1 MKGMSDAPKLTR
13 REALSGMAAAGAGA
27 LIGPA
32 AARAATGGPGS
43 RVFSRWV
50 GELAGQSRVLSA
62 SRSFSLA
69 GVQWSEPART
79 SIQLRARAAGGPWG
93 PWALA
98 SVQGHDAD
106 RGPAAGGRADR
117 GTGSSEEG
125 AAGRFGE
132 PLWCGRADEI
142 QLRSSAPATGVR
154 VHFVAPSA
162 DARPLAQTA
171 AQPLAQTA
179 ALPLAGP
186 NLPAGPGE
194 PPIIARSAWARG
206 GARPAAGPFYGSVKL
221 AFVHHTDNPNGY
233 SAGEVPAMLLAI
245 YDYHRYVRGF
255 YDIAYN
261 FIIDAFGRIWEARE
275 GGIDEPVIG
284 AHAGG
289 YNEVSTG
296 IAVLGTFMSS
306 VPPPAAIQSL
316 ERLLAWKLSLHG
328 IPTTGRVTV
337 EVDPSDAFYT
347 PFRPGQHVSLPR
359 VAGHRDGDLTDCP
372 GNAFYG
378 RLPSIRPRVAALAG
392 TPARLT
398 LSSAEQTVARGA
410 PVTLHGRLTS
420 LDGPAIAGAPLE
432 IQTIGS
438 AGAARTVANVVTDVD
453 GNWSASLTVSR
464 NALVRAL
471 HPVAPAAVSGVADI
485 EVLPVLTLTLASAS
499 PPRVTGT
506 VTPGKPRVTLDIYR
520 VSGGRRHLLTSRRVT
535 VRRGGFAATLSL
547 RHGTYVVVARTAA
560 AGGTL
565 AGASAPLTVRV

>member
-1 MKGMSDAPKLTR
+1 MKDMSDAPKLTR
-13 REALSGMAAAGAGA
+13 REALGGVAAAGAGA

-32 AARAATGGPGS
+32 AARAATGGSGS
-43 RVFSRWV
+43 RVFSEWV
-50 GELAGQSRVLSA
+50 GDLAGQSPVLTVG
-62 SRSFSLA
+62 RSFSLV
-69 GVQWSEPART
+69 GVQWSEPARA
-79 SIQLRARAAGGPWG
+79 SIQLHARARDGQWC

-98 SVQGHDAD
+98 SVQGHEPD
-106 RGPAAGGRADR
+106 RGAGPG
-117 GTGSSEEG
+117 EEG
-125 AAGRFGE
+125 APGRFGE
-132 PLWCGRADEI
+132 PLWCGPADAL
-142 QLRSSAPATGVR
+142 QLRSSGPVTGVR
-154 VHFVAPSA
+154 VHFTVAA
-162 DARPLAQTA
+162 DIEPLAQA
-171 AQPLAQTA
+171 AS
-179 ALPLAGP
+179 LPLAGP
-186 NLPAGPGE
+186 NLPAGAGE

-206 GARPAAGPFYGSVKL
+206 GARPAAGPFYGSVQL

-306 VPPPAAIQSL
+306 VPPTAAIQSL

-398 LSSAEQTVARGA
+398 LSGTGQTVAFGA
-410 PVTLHGRLTS
+410 PVTLHGRLIG
-420 LDGPAIAGAPLE
+420 LDGPPIAGAPVE

-438 AGAARTVANVVTDVD
+438 AGVARTVANAVTDVD
-453 GNWSASLTVSR
+453 GNWSGSLTVSR
-464 NALVRAL
+464 NVLVRAL
-471 HPVAPAAVSGVADI
+471 HPVEPAAVSGVAYF
-485 EVLPVLTLTLASAS
+485 EVLPDLTLTLVSAS

-520 VSGGRRHLLTSRRVT
+520 ISGGRRHLLSSRRVT

-547 RHGTYVVVARTAA
+547 GHGTYVVVARTAA